1 MAFAAWAETVIPPS
15 QISMAGWISSAQLMQ
30 GLPSLCLASQY
41 PLTSPGTPP
50 ALAPSTLELFL
61 QVETESV
68 EAPRT
73 SPHLNM
79 SRLAAAGAVSLA
91 TSDRAVPLAR

>member
-1 MAFAAWAETVIPPS
+1 
-15 QISMAGWISSAQLMQ
+15 MAGWISSAQLMD

-41 PLTSPGTPP
+41 PLISPGTPP

-61 QVETESV
+61 QVLRLSIEENL
-68 EAPRT
+68 T

-79 SRLAAAGAVSLA
+79 SGLAAAGAVSLA
-91 TSDRAVPLAR
+91 TKDKSVPLAR